1 MVNTAGAARWCGQTI
16 EGRAAFGQG
25 NWVFSKQ
32 ARLNQRDDWRG
43 GSKTATAL
51 QPAASVMPCFVSCA
65 SSGDNPHLESL
76 ALPLARSGRG
86 EPDARFF

>member
-25 NWVFSKQ
+25 NWVFCKQ
-32 ARLNQRDDWRG
+32 ACPNQGDDWCGDR
-43 GSKTATAL
+43 KTATAL

-65 SSGDNPHLESL
+65 SSGDNPHLGTL
-76 ALPLARSGRG
+76 ALP
-86 EPDARFF
+86 